1 MAHVSSGRAQR
12 RITIKAKL
20 LGSAGVLLAL
30 MLLIGTLGITSVS
43 SIKDKSDTVLGQA
56 VTPLVDL
63 GFASSAL
70 NDTRQQQTTYRN
82 AKTPAARGEIG
93 AKVKANDAE
102 VAKRLA
108 AVQKSVSTQAER
120 DAMAKVDHDL
130 SVYYGMRDKLFK
142 MVDTAAD
149 PATDTAIAD
158 YSRNIVSPAITVALA
173 DFNTLYTAKHTL
185 AKHKQAEI
193 ADAAASNRTRSILLL
208 VFAFIAGLG
217 LMLWVSRGIER
228 SVKLILERL
237 ASLRDH
243 CANELNKALNAMA
256 QGDLTVAVDATTPG
270 LRRTSNDEI
279 GDVAEAVGQIR
290 DSTVASVAAYN
301 ETRGALSQMIGVLST
316 SASVVAGSSG
326 EMASTSDEVGRAI
339 GEIAGGIGEVAKGS
353 ERQVRAIESARA
365 QTNEMAIAT
374 DESATNAREAAEVA
388 QETSRLADEGA
399 QAVGK
404 ATGAMESVRTSSTEA
419 TQAIRELGAKSE
431 QISGIVSTITGL
443 AEQTNLLALNAAIEA
458 ARAGEQGK
466 GFAVVAEEVRK
477 LAEES
482 QTAAASIA
490 DLIGQI
496 QHETQR
502 AVEVVENG
510 AQRTS
515 EGAATVEQARESF
528 VRIRASVADMSD
540 RVEQIASTIGQV
552 ADASQRVQ
560 DDFAEVAAV
569 AEQSSASAEQVSAST
584 EQTSASTQQ
593 IAASAQELAGTS
605 EELAQLVARFKL
617 AGVA

>member
-1 MAHVSSGRAQR
+1 MSDVPAAR

-30 MLLIGTLGITSVS
+30 MLLIGALGISSVS
-43 SIKDKSDTVLGQA
+43 SITNKSDTILGQA

-63 GFASSAL
+63 GFATSSL

-82 AKTPAARGEIG
+82 AKDAAARAEVL
-93 AKVKANDAE
+93 AKVKANDAD
-102 VAKRLA
+102 VTKRLA
-108 AVQKSVSTQAER
+108 AVTKSVTTPNER
-120 DAMAKVDHDL
+120 AAMDKVEQDL
-130 SVYYGMRDKLFK
+130 ATYYGMRDKLFK
-142 MVDTAAD
+142 MVDSAAD
-149 PATDTAIAD
+149 PANDQAIAD

-173 DFNTLYTAKHTL
+173 DFNTLYTAKHEL
-185 AKHKQAEI
+185 AKHQQADI
-193 ADAAASNRTRSILLL
+193 AAAGSRNRTRAFLLL
-208 VFAFIAGLG
+208 GFSLIVGFG
-217 LMLWVSRGIER
+217 LMFWVSRGIER
-228 SVKLILERL
+228 GVKVILERL
-237 ASLRDH
+237 SSLRDH
-243 CANELNKALNAMA
+243 CAAQLNHALRSMSE
-256 QGDLTVAVDATTPG
+256 GDLTVAVEATTPA
-270 LRRTSNDEI
+270 LERTSNDEI

-290 DSTVASVAAYN
+290 DATVASVAAYN
-301 ETRGALSQMIGVLST
+301 ATRAGLSEMISVLTSST
-316 SASVVAGSSG
+316 KSVASSSG

-339 GEIAGGIGEVAKGS
+339 GEIAGGIGEVARGS
-353 ERQVRAIESARA
+353 ERQVRSIESARA

-388 QETSRLADEGA
+388 KETSRLADEGA
-399 QAVGK
+399 QAVAE
-404 ATGAMESVRTSSTEA
+404 ATGAMESVRNSSAEA

-431 QISGIVSTITGL
+431 QISGIVATITGL

-482 QTAAASIA
+482 QSAAASIS

-496 QHETQR
+496 QGETQR
-502 AVEVVENG
+502 AVEVVETG
-510 AQRTS
+510 AQRTT
-515 EGAATVEQARESF
+515 EGSQTVEQARESF
-528 VRIRASVADMSD
+528 VRIRESVADMST
-540 RVEQIASTIGQV
+540 RVDQIAVTIGQV

-569 AEQSSASAEQVSAST
+569 AEESSASAEQVSAST

-605 EELAQLVARFKL
+605 EELAQLVSRFKL

>member
-1 MAHVSSGRAQR
+1 MAHVSAGRAQR

-30 MLLIGTLGITSVS
+30 MLLIGSLGIQSVS

-63 GFASSAL
+63 GFATSAL

-82 AKTPAARGEIG
+82 AKTPSARAEIAAH
-93 AKVKANDAE
+93 VKGNDAE
-102 VAKRLA
+102 VTKRLT
-108 AVQKSVSTQAER
+108 AVGKSVSTQAER
-120 DAMAKVDHDL
+120 DAMAKVAHAL
-130 SVYYGMRDKLFK
+130 GVYYGMRDKLFK

-149 PATDTAIAD
+149 PANDTAIAD
-158 YSRNIVSPAITVALA
+158 YSRNIVSPAITAALA

-193 ADAAASNRTRSILLL
+193 ADAAASNRTRSIVLL
-208 VFAFIAGLG
+208 VLAFVAGLG
-217 LMLWVSRGIER
+217 LMFWVSRGIER
-228 SVKLILERL
+228 SVKLILARL
-237 ASLRDH
+237 GSLRDH
-243 CANELNKALNAMA
+243 CANELNQALNAMA
-256 QGDLTVAVDATTPG
+256 QGDLTVAVDATTPS
-270 LRRTSNDEI
+270 LERTSNDEI

-316 SASVVAGSSG
+316 SASVVASSSG

-353 ERQVRAIESARA
+353 ERQVRAIESARN

-374 DESATNAREAAEVA
+374 DESANNAREAAEVA

-443 AEQTNLLALNAAIEA
+443 AEQTNLLALNAAIIA
-458 ARAGEQGK
+458 AQAGEHGK
-466 GFAVVAEEVRK
+466 GFAVVADEIKE
-477 LAEES
+477 LAERTTSSTKEIGDVIMAV
-482 QTAAASIA
+482 QEDTA
-490 DLIGQI
+490 
-496 QHETQR
+496 R
-502 AVEVVENG
+502 VVE
-510 AQRTS
+510 
-515 EGAATVEQARESF
+515 
-528 VRIRASVADMSD
+528 
-540 RVEQIASTIGQV
+540 
-552 ADASQRVQ
+552 
-560 DDFAEVAAV
+560 
-569 AEQSSASAEQVSAST
+569 
-584 EQTSASTQQ
+584 
-593 IAASAQELAGTS
+593 
-605 EELAQLVARFKL
+605 
-617 AGVA
+617 